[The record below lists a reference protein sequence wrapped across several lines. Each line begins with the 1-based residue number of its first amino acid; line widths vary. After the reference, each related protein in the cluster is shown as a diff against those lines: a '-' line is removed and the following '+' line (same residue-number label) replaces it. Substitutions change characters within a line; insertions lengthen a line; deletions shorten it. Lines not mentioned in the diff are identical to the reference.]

1 MARTSVES
9 RNGVVFLRGFLMR
22 PQEVGSIIPSSPFL
36 ERRLV
41 QLADVAA
48 AKRVVELGSG
58 TGGTTRALL
67 RAMAPDAELI
77 SMELNPLFLPVLE
90 RIGDPRMRIRQNNA
104 AELPEVLAS
113 LNWDTVD
120 LVVSGIPF
128 STMPRQVG
136 TGILEGVFE
145 SLAIAGKFVAYQM
158 RSRVEELARPIFGPA
173 EVELEILNIPPMRL
187 YRWDKPAPVAAAKA
201 AS

>member
-41 QLADVAA
+41 QLADVRAA
-48 AKRVVELGSG
+48 RRVVELGSG

-67 RAMAPDAELI
+67 KAMSPDAELI

-90 RIGDPRMRIRQNNA
+90 RIGDPRMHIRKSNA
-104 AELPEVLAS
+104 AHLPEVLDRMG
-113 LNWDTVD
+113 WDTVD

-128 STMPRQVG
+128 STMPRDVG
-136 TGILEGVFE
+136 TGIIERVYE
-145 SLAIAGKFVAYQM
+145 SLSVGGKFVAYQL
-158 RSRVEELARPIFGPA
+158 RSRVETLARPIFGPA

-187 YRWDKPAPVAAAKA
+187 YRWDKPEPVVAAKA

>member
-1 MARTSVES
+1 MAKTRVAS

-22 PQEVGSIIPSSPFL
+22 PQEVGSVIPSSPFL

-41 QLADVAA
+41 QLADVAG
-48 AKRVVELGSG
+48 AKRLVELGSG

-67 RAMAPDAELI
+67 RAMAPDAQLVG
-77 SMELNPLFLPVLE
+77 MELNPLFLPVLE
-90 RIGDPRMRIRQNNA
+90 RIGDPRLQIRQRNA
-104 AELPEVLAS
+104 TDLPQLIADCG
-113 LNWDTVD
+113 WDSVD

-128 STMPRQVG
+128 STMPRDIGSHIVQR
-136 TGILEGVFE
+136 IYE
-145 SLAIAGKFVAYQM
+145 SLAPGGRFVAYQM

-187 YRWDKPAPVAAAKA
+187 YRWDKPLAVAVAGTA
-201 AS
+201 